1 MYKYQS
7 IKRIFIKELKKK
19 KEERFMI
26 LVLFFLSLFR
36 LYLQNV
42 LELRKE
48 RRTESKFIYEL
59 LVEFLRF
66 NKFALDFVGIVVV
79 EIERIRCE

>member
-1 MYKYQS
+1 
-7 IKRIFIKELKKK
+7 
-19 KEERFMI
+19 MI

>member
-59 LVEFLRF
+59 LVDFLRF